1 MTPAAFDSHR
11 LSYSNTHTSTFRF
24 FKIPKSQNPNPKN
37 IHPEPA
43 FLGLSRCIIIIILFT
58 HSKTRTTRAYRA
70 PIGVAVRRRASDVA
84 RRHFSTPTRV
94 SPVDVECAR
103 RCEHHA
109 HAHSTSASTTAR
121 RRSIERDRVTPP
133 NHISNRFAS
142 RTWRLIQSHEETR
155 DRRYPRRRATTTSD
169 DDDDD
174 ALRWE

>member
-70 PIGVAVRRRASDVA
+70 PIGVAVRRRTSDVG
-84 RRHFSTPTRV
+84 RRTSTLQHT
-94 SPVDVECAR
+94 
-103 RCEHHA
+103 HA
-109 HAHSTSASTTAR
+109 CFTSR
-121 RRSIERDRVTPP
+121 RRGRASLRTPRARALDVRLDDRAP
-133 NHISNRFAS
+133 ALD
-142 RTWRLIQSHEETR
+142 RTGPGDATQPYLQPIRVADVAVDTVARGDTR
-155 DRRYPRRRATTTSD
+155 
-169 DDDDD
+169 
-174 ALRWE
+174 